1 MAATTLANRVAEEMG
16 SSLGQLVGYSV
27 RLDECFDRQK
37 TKIKFMT
44 EGILVIISLFLIL
57 SCFCFL
63 NVSQLC
69 IFTVAKSQCY
79 ILQLNLTFNLETSTY
94 YSSNATCACV
104 SHHFP
109 PL

>member
-44 EGILVIISLFLIL
+44 EGILVIISLFLML
-57 SCFCFL
+57 CCFCFL
-63 NVSQLC
+63 NDSQLC